1 MQDILEY
8 TVREATDREH
18 TEKEVGNMT
27 TFRELFLEQLG
38 DIHSAETQITEALPK
53 LVEAATDDELKD
65 ALSTHLHETRRQID
79 RLKEVFA
86 ELGEKPAIKTCMGM
100 KGLLKESDE
109 GLQKGLSGPLGDALI
124 IANAQRVEHYEI
136 SAYGTAIA
144 WARQLDLGDVADLL
158 DESLDEEAGADEKLT
173 SIAEGG
179 LLTAGLNEEAVARK

>member
-1 MQDILEY
+1 MS
-8 TVREATDREH
+8 
-18 TEKEVGNMT
+18 

-53 LVEAATDDELKD
+53 LIDAVSDDELKD
-65 ALSTHLHETRRQID
+65 ALSTHLHETRKQIE
-79 RLKEVFA
+79 RLSEVFA
-86 ELGEKPAIKTCMGM
+86 EIGERPVQKTCLGM
-100 KGLLKESDE
+100 KGLLKEGDE

-144 WARQLDLGDVADLL
+144 WARQLDLDEVADLL

>member
-1 MQDILEY
+1 MS
-8 TVREATDREH
+8 
-18 TEKEVGNMT
+18 

-53 LVEAATDDELKD
+53 LIDAVSDDELKD
-65 ALSTHLHETRRQID
+65 ALSTHLQETRRQIE
-79 RLKEVFA
+79 RLGEVFS
-86 ELGEKPAIKTCMGM
+86 ELGEKPTSKTCMGM
-100 KGLLKESDE
+100 KGLLKEGEE

-144 WARQLDLGDVADLL
+144 WARQLDLDEVADLL

>member
-1 MQDILEY
+1 
-8 TVREATDREH
+8 
-18 TEKEVGNMT
+18 
-27 TFRELFLEQLG
+27 
-38 DIHSAETQITEALPK
+38 
-53 LVEAATDDELKD
+53 
-65 ALSTHLHETRRQID
+65 
-79 RLKEVFA
+79 
-86 ELGEKPAIKTCMGM
+86 MGM
-100 KGLLKESDE
+100 KGLLKEGEE

-144 WARQLDLGDVADLL
+144 WARQLDLDEVADLL